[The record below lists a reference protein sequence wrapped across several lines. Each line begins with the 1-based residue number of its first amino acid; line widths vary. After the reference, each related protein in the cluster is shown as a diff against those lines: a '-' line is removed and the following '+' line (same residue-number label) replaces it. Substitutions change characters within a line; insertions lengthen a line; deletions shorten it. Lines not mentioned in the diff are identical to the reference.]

1 MKFVS
6 EDYGASDLAKRFG
19 VARYPALFVNEVLV
33 AKPKDFGFYGK
44 GEGGGD
50 GRYTPFRSA
59 ESHRRLQDDLRAMI
73 RRALDGT
80 LAGSPRAADGSAP
93 PARDLVK
100 EPDVLP
106 EPGALGLKDLDGRPV
121 SADDLRGRVVLV
133 EFWATWCPPCKGTLE
148 FLEGLRRRF
157 GDRVAVL
164 APAVESDES
173 DVRRM
178 TAALPSVR
186 VLMATPEMA
195 RSFGDISAV
204 PTLHLFG
211 ADGRRIDSFYG
222 APPTLHATV
231 EAAIRHALPGSPGQ
245 ESR

>member
-6 EDYGASDLAKRFG
+6 EDYGASEIARRFG
-19 VARYPALFVNEVLV
+19 VTRYPALFVNDVLV

-59 ESHRRLQDDLRAMI
+59 ASHQRLQDDLRAMI

-80 LAGSPRAADGSAP
+80 LAGSSNAGAPSVAA
-93 PARDLVK
+93 PADLVK
-100 EPDVLP
+100 EPASLP
-106 EPGALGLKDLDGRPV
+106 ALDFKDLDGRAVTPEE
-121 SADDLRGRVVLV
+121 LRGRVVLV
-133 EFWATWCPPCKGTLE
+133 EFWATWCPPCRGTLE
-148 FLEGLRRRF
+148 FLEGVKKRF
-157 GDRVAVL
+157 GDRVVVL
-164 APAVESDES
+164 APAVESDEP

-178 TAALPSVR
+178 TAAMPSVR
-186 VLMATPEMA
+186 VGMATGEMA
-195 RSFGDISAV
+195 RLFGDISAV

-222 APPTLHATV
+222 APPALHATV
-231 EAAIRHALPGSPGQ
+231 EAAIAKALPPAPAAGT
-245 ESR
+245 R